1 MKAATRQ
8 YTGAELDRAVRFGAF
23 LLVLASALSLFLTQ
37 RMVIPGS
44 LLTIASAIAWKWQKQ
59 NWGNFWEI
67 ASFGYLLF
75 FILDLFRISGSL
87 APSLVH
93 LFTFILIN
101 KLFNLR
107 SSRDY
112 YQLFLLTF
120 LTVLAATSI
129 SVEIEMFYM
138 IVAYIV
144 LLVWNIASLTLYR
157 EWMQSREAYF
167 PFSLFSFPYLLLVF
181 VATVFTFGCAMA
193 IFFVM
198 PRMQLGF
205 FSNLKQQKIQY
216 VSGFS
221 QKVELGEISSIQSDP
236 DVAMRVRISGGDS
249 QKRAT
254 LLKYWRGIAFDHY
267 DGKSWSSTVPGGRPL
282 FDDSSNYFF
291 AAKFTGPREAL
302 IHQEF
307 FMEPLDTR
315 VIFGLDRVVRFHG
328 TFGQMRRD
336 GNGTFTS
343 TSRPKTYEVWSVQP
357 DFQQIKQGPDTIP
370 DSVRRYYLQLPV
382 RSSRIESLAR
392 QVTAIGKSNFE
403 RAIVLRNYLQK
414 TYVYSTSDLP
424 AESSD
429 PVSEFLFVK
438 KTGHCEYFASSMVVL
453 LRHLG
458 IPARLVNGFREGEY
472 NSIGDF
478 YIIRNSD
485 AHSWAEA
492 YVGGQ
497 WVLMDASPIESDTS
511 TFSLFAFLNPR
522 RILDSLSFFW
532 DRYILIY
539 SGQDQIDALE
549 GIQDQYRAIRGK
561 LRERYPLAEPPS
573 AILVRLWK
581 ASGARIA
588 LVFIGGI
595 LLFVAARL
603 WIRRRHQTRMSR
615 TPILFYQ
622 EMLSILSKKG
632 YTRPVSAT
640 PAEFLKTIEPRIP
653 PEGRL
658 HLQKLTDLFY
668 RARFGGY
675 TLTTA
680 DQFLVRSSLRQLQQW

>member
-1 MKAATRQ
+1 MSTASRQ
-8 YTGAELDRAVRFGAF
+8 YTGAELDRSVRLGAF
-23 LLVLASALSLFLTQ
+23 LLVLASALALFLTQ
-37 RMVIPGS
+37 RMVIPGV
-44 LLTIASAIAWKWQKQ
+44 LLVTASAVAWKWQKQ

-75 FILDLFRISGSL
+75 FIVDLFRISGSL

-93 LFTFILIN
+93 LFTFILVN

-157 EWMQSREAYF
+157 EWMQSRETYF
-167 PFSLFSFPYLLLVF
+167 PFSLFSVPYLLLVLT
-181 VATVFTFGCAMA
+181 ATILTFGCAMA
-193 IFFVM
+193 IFFIM

-205 FSNLKQQKIQY
+205 FSNLKQQKAQY
-216 VSGFS
+216 ISGFS

-236 DVAMRVRISGGDS
+236 DVAMRVRISGGVS
-249 QKRAT
+249 GKVSPFI
-254 LLKYWRGIAFDHY
+254 KYWRGIAFDHY
-267 DGKSWSSTVPGGRPL
+267 DGKSWSSTVPGARRL
-282 FDDSSNYFF
+282 FDDSSNYFY
-291 AAKFTGPREAL
+291 ASKFSGTGESL

-307 FMEPLDTR
+307 YMEPLDTR

-328 TFGQMRRD
+328 IFGQIARD
-336 GNGTFTS
+336 ANGTFTA
-343 TSRPKTYEVWSVQP
+343 TSRPKTYDVWSVQP
-357 DFQQIKQGPDTIP
+357 DFQQIKKGADTIP
-370 DSVRRYYLQLPV
+370 DAIRRYYLQLPF
-382 RSSRIESLAR
+382 RSARIESLAR
-392 QVTAIGKSNFE
+392 QVSGTGKSNFE
-403 RAIVLRNYLQK
+403 RAVALRNYLQK
-414 TYVYSTSDLP
+414 TYSYSTSDLP
-424 AESSD
+424 AQSSD

-438 KTGHCEYFASSMVVL
+438 KTGHCEYFASSLVVM
-453 LRHLG
+453 LRYLG

-472 NSIGDF
+472 NAIGDF

-497 WVLMDASPIESDTS
+497 WVLMDASPIESDIS
-511 TFSLFAFLNPR
+511 GFSLFAFLNPR
-522 RILDSLSFFW
+522 RVLDSLSFFW

-539 SGQDQIDALE
+539 SGQDQIDALQS
-549 GIQDQYRAIRGK
+549 IQDQYRAIRGK
-561 LRERYPLAEPPS
+561 FRERYPIAEPWS
-573 AILVRLWK
+573 TVLLRLWK
-581 ASGARIA
+581 TSGARMA
-588 LVFIGGI
+588 LVFISGI
-595 LLFVAARL
+595 LLFVASRL
-603 WIRRRHQTRMSR
+603 LIRQRRQVLMSR

-632 YTRPVSAT
+632 YTRPAYAT
-640 PAEFLKTIEPRIP
+640 PAEFLKTIEKRIP
-653 PEGRL
+653 EEGRPY
-658 HLQKLTDLFY
+658 LQQLTDLFY

-675 TLTTA
+675 TLTAA
-680 DQFLVRSSLRQLQQW
+680 DQSLVRASLRQLHQW